1 MAADAMGWCI
11 TDWLRI
17 AQAWSVAVVPNALP
31 LPIVN
36 SRATVGGSQPAE
48 LDRMLKLAN
57 QKLAEQDAWIK
68 EKRAKIS
75 ASLAK
80 LDADFAKLMDSGK

>member
-1 MAADAMGWCI
+1 
-11 TDWLRI
+11 
-17 AQAWSVAVVPNALP
+17 
-31 LPIVN
+31 
-36 SRATVGGSQPAE
+36 
-48 LDRMLKLAN
+48 MLKLAN

-80 LDADFAKLMDSGK
+80 LDADFAKLMNSGK